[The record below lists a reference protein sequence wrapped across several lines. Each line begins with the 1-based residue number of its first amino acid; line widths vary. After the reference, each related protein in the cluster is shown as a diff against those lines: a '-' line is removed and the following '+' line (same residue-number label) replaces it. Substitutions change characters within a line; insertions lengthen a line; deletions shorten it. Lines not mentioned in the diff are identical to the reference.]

1 MQQHKGWSE
10 EQIREAIRRTT
21 PGVRDV
27 LAYVAAHPGCLSSD
41 IADELKL
48 KSHRSVGPTLN
59 GLTRTAKEMGATD
72 ADGNVRWFFEWPGKV
87 NGWDRYD
94 FPDWVRRVVQDE
106 LGVR

>member
-10 EQIREAIRRTT
+10 EQIRKAIRRTT

-41 IADELKL
+41 IAD
-48 KSHRSVGPTLN
+48 
-59 GLTRTAKEMGATD
+59 
-72 ADGNVRWFFEWPGKV
+72 
-87 NGWDRYD
+87 GWDRYD
-94 FPDWVRRVVQDE
+94 FPDWVRSVVHDE